1 MDKRIIGLATVDIT
15 DAEIDAV
22 AKVLKSG
29 KISPGSVQREFED
42 YVATK
47 HGMKYGTFVN
57 SGQSALQLSFEA
69 LKYESDYTYKT
80 VICPATTYIS
90 TIFAVWNAGLA
101 VHLVDVNPSTYNM
114 DCDLS
119 NVQQSNIICPVNLM
133 GLSANHPDYPRSS
146 RGIAP
151 VVEDNCES
159 VFAPHTGY
167 GDYMCLSF
175 YAAHQI
181 TTGSGGMVCTNSIE
195 RDKLIKSL
203 CNHGRADSSN
213 LYTADR
219 NESYDKSKK
228 FIFDKVGFSFKMGD
242 YMAALG
248 LVQARRADE
257 IIGAKIKVAHK
268 LLDRLNRYSEFI
280 QLPVKYG
287 NTFMNFPIVV
297 KEGTKDALV
306 KHLNEWQI
314 ETRDLM
320 PILNQPIIIQEMQ
333 KYIFRMVYDKNNI
346 YRDKYLPVS
355 ETLLDTGFYIG
366 CHQGM
371 TDDDIE
377 YVGGVFDAYF
387 QK

>member
-42 YVATK
+42 YVANK

-57 SGQSALQLSFEA
+57 SGQSALHLSFEA
-69 LKYESDYTYKT
+69 LKYEKDYQYI
-80 VICPATTYIS
+80 VCPATTYIS
-90 TIFAVWNAGLA
+90 TVFAAWNAGLG
-101 VHLVDVNPSTYNM
+101 VKLVDVDSETYNM
-114 DCDLS
+114 RDFSDI
-119 NVQQSNIICPVNLM
+119 NDKTAIMCPVNLM
-133 GLSANHPDYPRSS
+133 GLSANHPNYFNIPS
-146 RGIAP
+146 GVAP

-159 VFAPHTGY
+159 IFAPFSGY
-167 GDYMCLSF
+167 GDFMCLSF

-181 TTGSGGMVCTNSIE
+181 TTGSGGMICTNSIE
-195 RDKLIKSL
+195 RDRLIKSI
-203 CNHGRADSSN
+203 CNHGRADSTN

-228 FIFDKVGFSFKMGD
+228 FIFDKVGFSYKMGD

-248 LVQARRADE
+248 LVQAQRSAE
-257 IIGAKIKVAHK
+257 IIGKKVEVAHK
-268 LLDRLNRYSEFI
+268 LIDRLSIHSERI
-280 QLPVKYG
+280 QLPTKIG

-297 KEGTKDALV
+297 KGRKTGLV
-306 KHLNEWQI
+306 NHLNDWQI

-320 PILNQPIIIQEMQ
+320 PVLNQPIIQ
-333 KYIFRMVYDKNNI
+333 KELQKNIFRMVHTKNI
-346 YRDKYLPVS
+346 IHRCRDLSVS
-355 ETLLDTGFYIG
+355 ESLLDSGFYIG

-371 TDDDIE
+371 TDEDVE
-377 YVGGVFDAYF
+377 YVGEVFDAYF
-387 QK
+387 QA